1 MSSMTGAKA
10 RRIAT
15 RVEGVANRHADKPAI
30 RAYQGTIVPKAKA
43 FIVAYDAAAKFSP
56 MRLREFEE
64 GRTAV
69 AQLLA
74 KVRGWAPVVAGAQP
88 GLREAEFGH
97 NPHIP
102 DDVIAD
108 ASRLLDLVEDAGDT
122 MPFAADMTA
131 DLEPALAAAEKEWGE
146 AVAADVTF
154 QTLLKA
160 QRDALATFDAE
171 LQRYRR
177 TLAGVL
183 GRSHKDYQK
192 LRAERAH
199 LPDEEEGPT
208 EPVPTP

>member
-1 MSSMTGAKA
+1 MSSMTAVKA
-10 RRIAT
+10 RRIGA
-15 RVEGVANRHADKPAI
+15 RVEGVANRHADHPAI
-30 RAYQGTIVPKAKA
+30 RAYQATIVPKAKA
-43 FIVAYDAAAKFSP
+43 FILAYDAAAKFSP
-56 MRLREFEE
+56 MRTREFQE

-74 KVRGWAPVVAGAQP
+74 KVRGWAPVVAGAWP
-88 GLREAEFGH
+88 GLHEAEFGD
-97 NPHIP
+97 NPNIA

-108 ASRLLDLVEDAGDT
+108 ASRLLDLVHDAGDA
-122 MPFAADMTA
+122 MPFAADLVA

-146 AVAADVTF
+146 AVAADVTY
-154 QTLLKA
+154 QALLEA
-160 QRDALATFDAE
+160 QRDALAVFDSD

-199 LPDEEEGPT
+199 LPDEDDGPT
-208 EPVPTP
+208 EPVPVP